1 MSYSNNNIDHS
12 PNNGIPSV
20 RTTTR
25 VPTARSSASDRRIT
39 NLEAIVAQLAKERE
53 EDRAEIMSLKR
64 KNEELDA
71 KLKKQ
76 RENNKLFSFPG
87 SETELES
94 LRVSKAHL
102 IIDNSFLLF
111 Q

>member
-1 MSYSNNNIDHS
+1 MSHFTGTNNANNVS
-12 PNNGIPSV
+12 SNNGIPSV

-25 VPTARSSASDRRIT
+25 LPTARNSVSDRRIT
-39 NLEAIVAQLAKERE
+39 NLEAAVTQLTRKRE
-53 EDRAEIMSLKR
+53 EDRAEILALKR

-76 RENNKLFSFPG
+76 RENSKLFGFPG

-94 LRVSKAHL
+94 LRVSKVHL
-102 IIDNSFLLF
+102 VSDSDF
-111 Q
+111 